1 VKQQRLPLKRE
12 KPALPAQQ
20 KSANEANLGTA
31 KIILER
37 PDKYAGLQVE
47 WAESIVRKHSM
58 GKLF

>member
-1 VKQQRLPLKRE
+1 MKQQGLPLKRN
-12 KPALPAQQ
+12 KPLPAQQ
-20 KSANEANLGTA
+20 KAADDANLGTA
-31 KIILER
+31 KMILER